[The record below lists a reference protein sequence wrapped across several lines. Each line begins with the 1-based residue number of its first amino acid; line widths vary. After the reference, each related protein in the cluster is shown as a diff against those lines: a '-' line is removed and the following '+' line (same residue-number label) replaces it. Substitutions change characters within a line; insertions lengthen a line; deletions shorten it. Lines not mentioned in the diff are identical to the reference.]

1 MLEEHQD
8 AGSTPATSTILSK
21 KVYNIIIHVLL
32 VFMKPILLLLFA
44 ATSCFGSTLY
54 FKDGNSI
61 DAEILDANETHVKI
75 ARSKDLQQFRFPIK
89 LLTIDAQ
96 KQIELYFS
104 KGRYSAIPTAETPL
118 SERTLNQYVSYID
131 QLIDTNLRSKRLQK
145 TRTLDDYSYAR
156 RVYLTTIGR
165 IPTQKELNN
174 FIDDRDHNKKDKL
187 IQKLLHSQGYV
198 NHQLNWWTD
207 MLRVKDRVNGTNINV
222 GSVYRQWLRNSL
234 SEKKPYDQIVRE
246 LVSSKGKLLED
257 GEAISYYLRDRGM
270 QEDNLSHTIRIFLG
284 TRLECAMCH
293 NHPFDKWTQKQ
304 FYEMTAFT
312 SGIGNVRLK
321 EGGKAIG
328 GLSRAINADGDANA
342 GLFNNWRNQVRDSI
356 QFGIENNGTGTIKL
370 PRDFAEMNGNPGDTV
385 FAKAIFTPKPTE
397 VTKGKSRQV
406 FADWISSKDNP
417 RFTTMIANR
426 IWKQVFGAGL
436 IEPIDSMMDD
446 TVANNQPLL
455 KYLER
460 LMVSVN
466 YDIREYQRIL
476 LNTML
481 FQRESKKQ
489 DYKSLEEY
497 NFEGPILRRMTGEQ
511 LWDSLVTLV
520 YNDIDSKDRVY
531 FHNQQDYTPIY
542 SRYKDMTGEEIYAD
556 FKQLAQENEGN
567 RNLLGIISSDY
578 PSSNKKFK
586 DKNLVRSSYLQHP
599 APGGHLIR
607 QFGGSDKEQID
618 NSNSEPNTTQ
628 VLNLL
633 NGFVETNILNKKDA
647 DFITLIEQEKNKE
660 KQISSAFLSI
670 LGRKP
675 KSNELKI
682 LKNFVDEN
690 NGFKHV
696 SWILLNSHEF
706 IFIK

>member
-1 MLEEHQD
+1 MKYL
-8 AGSTPATSTILSK
+8 L
-21 KVYNIIIHVLL
+21 VLL
-32 VFMKPILLLLFA
+32 FSYSFA
-44 ATSCFGSTLY
+44 FSSTLY

-61 DAEILDANETHVKI
+61 EAEILEANETHIKI
-75 ARSKDLQQFRFPIK
+75 ARSKDLQQFRFKIDM
-89 LLTIDAQ
+89 LTIDSQ
-96 KQIELYFS
+96 KQIELYHS
-104 KGRYSAIPTAETPL
+104 EDRYSSIPSVKTPL
-118 SERTLNQYVSYID
+118 DERTLKSYVSYID

-145 TRTLDDYSYAR
+145 TKDIDDYTYVR
-156 RVYLTTIGR
+156 RLYLTTIGR
-165 IPTQKELNN
+165 IPTQKELLE
-174 FIDDRDHNKKDKL
+174 FIDDRNSNKKDKL
-187 IQKLLHSQGYV
+187 IQKLLNSPGYV

-222 GSVYRQWLRNSL
+222 GAVYRKWLRDSL
-234 SEKKPYDQIVRE
+234 YSKKPYDQIVRE
-246 LVSSKGKLLED
+246 LVGSSGKLFD
-257 GEAISYYLRDRGM
+257 GGEAISYYLRDRGM

-312 SGIGNVRLK
+312 SGIGNVRLRDQ
-321 EGGKAIG
+321 GRAIG
-328 GLSRAINADGDANA
+328 ELSRAINADGDERA

-370 PRDFAEMNGNPGDTV
+370 PRDFAEDDGNPGDTV
-385 FAKAIFTPKPTE
+385 MAKAIFTPKPTE
-397 VTKGKSRQV
+397 ITQGESRKV
-406 FADWISSKDNP
+406 FADWIASKDNP

-426 IWKQVFGAGL
+426 VWKRIFGAGL
-436 IEPIDSMMDD
+436 IEPIDTMMDD
-446 TVANNQPLL
+446 TIANNQKLM

-466 YDIREYQRIL
+466 YDLREYERIL
-476 LNTML
+476 LNTRL
-481 FQRESKKQ
+481 FQRESKKE
-489 DYKSLEEY
+489 DYKTLEEY

-520 YNDIDSKDRVY
+520 YNDIDEDSRIHL
-531 FHNQQDYTPIY
+531 HNQQDYSSMY
-542 SRYKDMTGEEIYAD
+542 NKYKDMTGEEIYAD
-556 FKQLAQENEGN
+556 FKKIADENPGN
-567 RNLLGIISSDY
+567 RNLLGIIYSDSEKAK
-578 PSSNKKFK
+578 PIK
-586 DKNLVRSSYLQHP
+586 DRNLVRSSYLQYP

-647 DFITLIEQEKNKE
+647 DFIKLMQEE
-660 KQISSAFLSI
+660 KSKTNQVENAFLSI
-670 LGRKP
+670 LSRKP
-675 KSNELKI
+675 KSNESTLLKQYI
-682 LKNFVDEN
+682 DEKD
-690 NGFKHV
+690 GFKHV
-696 SWILLNSHEF
+696 SWILLNTHEF

>member
-1 MLEEHQD
+1 MKVIFL
-8 AGSTPATSTILSK
+8 LS
-21 KVYNIIIHVLL
+21 
-32 VFMKPILLLLFA
+32 FLLLTNF
-44 ATSCFGSTLY
+44 SSFGSTLY
-54 FKDGNSI
+54 FKDGNSLK
-61 DAEILDANETHVKI
+61 AEILEANETHVRI
-75 ARSKDLQQFRFPIK
+75 ARNQDLQQFRFEID
-89 LLTIDAQ
+89 LLTIDTQ

-104 KGRYSAIPTAETPL
+104 EDRYSSIPSVKTPL
-118 SERTLNQYVSYID
+118 DEKTLKSYVAYID
-131 QLIDTNLRSKRLQK
+131 QLIDTNLRAKKLQK
-145 TRTLDDYSYAR
+145 TKELDDYTYVR
-156 RVYLTTIGR
+156 RLYLTVIGR
-165 IPTQKELNN
+165 IPTQKELLD
-174 FIDDRDHNKKDKL
+174 FIDDRSSDKKDKL
-187 IQKLLHSQGYV
+187 IQKLLNSSGYV

-222 GSVYRQWLRNSL
+222 GAVYRKWLRESL
-234 SEKKPYDQIVRE
+234 DSKKPYDQIVRD
-246 LVSSKGKLLED
+246 LVSSSGKLLD
-257 GEAISYYLRDRGM
+257 GGEAISYYLRDRGM

-321 EGGKAIG
+321 DGGKAIG
-328 GLSRAINADGDANA
+328 QLSRAINADGDPKA

-370 PRDFAEMNGNPGDTV
+370 PRDFAEDDGNPGDTV
-385 FAKAIFTPKPTE
+385 MAKAIFTPKPTE
-397 VTKGKSRQV
+397 DTQGESRKI
-406 FADWISSKDNP
+406 FADWITSKDNP

-426 IWKQVFGAGL
+426 VWKRIFGAGL
-436 IEPIDSMMDD
+436 IEPIDTMMDD
-446 TVANNQPLL
+446 TIANNQKLM

-466 YDIREYQRIL
+466 YDLREYERIL
-476 LNTML
+476 LNTRL

-489 DYKSLEEY
+489 DYKTLEEY

-520 YNDIDSKDRVY
+520 YNDIDSKNRVY
-531 FHNQQDYTPIY
+531 LHNQQDYKPIY
-542 SRYKDMTGEEIYAD
+542 DRYKDMTGEEIYAD
-556 FKQLAQENEGN
+556 FKQLASENDGN
-567 RNLLGIISSDY
+567 RNLLGIIYSSSEKAK
-578 PSSNKKFK
+578 PIK
-586 DKNLVRSSYLQHP
+586 DRNLVRSSYLQYP

-633 NGFVETNILNKKDA
+633 NGFVESNILNKKDA
-647 DFITLIEQEKNKE
+647 DFIKLMQEE
-660 KQISSAFLSI
+660 KSKTNQVENAFLSI
-670 LGRKP
+670 LSRKP
-675 KSNELKI
+675 KSNESKLLKEY
-682 LKNFVDEN
+682 VDEKD
-690 NGFKHV
+690 GFKHV
-696 SWILLNSHEF
+696 SWILLNTHEF